1 MIFTLFLNDNLVNVE
16 LLNKNH
22 IKHCYLRVIK
32 KDLIQIKAN
41 KYFTLSDAK
50 KLIEEKKDWLSKNL
64 EKKEEKELNEDEFML
79 LGEKRLKKDY
89 KIKNIDTFYKDIC
102 KIYIPK
108 FIEKYQVLMNLHPTK
123 ISYRKNRRT
132 WGSCNYKNELNFN
145 INLAKY
151 PLNIME
157 YIVIHELSHIKHKNH
172 SKDFWALVKEFSPNY
187 KEIEKEF
194 KSLL

>member
-50 KLIEEKKDWLSKNL
+50 NLIEDKKDWINKSIENRLK
-64 EKKEEKELNEDEFML
+64 KELNEDEFLL
-79 LGEKRLKKDY
+79 LGEKKLKEDY
-89 KIKNIDTFYKDIC
+89 TIKNIDTFYKDIC
-102 KIYIPK
+102 KTYIPK
-108 FIEKYQVLMNLHPTK
+108 FIEKYQVLMNLYPAK

-172 SKDFWALVKEFSPNY
+172 SKDFWTLVKEFSPNY